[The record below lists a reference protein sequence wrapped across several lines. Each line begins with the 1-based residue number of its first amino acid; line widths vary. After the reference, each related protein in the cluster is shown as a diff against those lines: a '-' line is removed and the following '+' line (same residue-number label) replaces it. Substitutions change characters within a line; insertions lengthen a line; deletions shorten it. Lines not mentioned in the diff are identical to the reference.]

1 MSNHLFLLSL
11 CLSLPFIA
19 FSSTFTSQNPI
30 DLPTATNKLV
40 LDTNGNALDPRA
52 TYRIVSIGRGAAG
65 GDVYLGTSPNS
76 SAPCPNGVFRYN
88 SDVGQPIGTP
98 VRFIKS
104 DHDTGPSIFEN
115 QDVNVQFDIATSR
128 LCVIYANWK
137 VGDYDVSLGA
147 RLLETGG
154 TLRRQD
160 SSWFKIVKV
169 SELSYNLFY
178 CPGPFVCP
186 SCPVDQ
192 CQAVGVVIQDGK
204 RRLALVKD
212 RPFGLKF
219 QKV

>member
-1 MSNHLFLLSL
+1 MTNYLFLLSL
-11 CLSLPFIA
+11 FLLPFIA

-52 TYRIVSIGRGAAG
+52 SYHIVSIGRGAAG
-65 GDVYLGTSPNS
+65 GDVYLGPSPNS
-76 SAPCPNGVFRYN
+76 SAPCPDGVFRYN
-88 SDVGQPIGTP
+88 SDVGRPIGTP
-98 VRFIKS
+98 VRFIIKS
-104 DHDTGPSIFEN
+104 DYSTGSGIFEN

-154 TLRRQD
+154 TLGQGD

-169 SELSYNLFY
+169 SESSYNLLY

-186 SCPVDQ
+186 SCPVDE
-192 CQAVGVVIQDGK
+192 CQAVGWVRQDGK
-204 RRLALVKD
+204 RRLCLVKD
-212 RPFGLKF
+212 QPFGVNFK
-219 QKV
+219 KV